1 MHGFLH
7 IFKYFGKNNDLF
19 HRSLETG
26 CKPVLFDMNR
36 SSIVSNCQMAT
47 INVLFNF
54 RFDSEYGG
62 RSFGFTSDAESDFI
76 HDDILIDDIDSD
88 IANIHGDVANILE
101 RVQIAATD
109 KPLLATAPE
118 LKTEPEGGVASHKKS
133 GDEKD
138 NDDPVSSRT
147 DTSENSVT
155 LITTENSVTLVTDTE
170 EPTLTNS

>member
-1 MHGFLH
+1 M
-7 IFKYFGKNNDLF
+7 
-19 HRSLETG
+19 
-26 CKPVLFDMNR
+26 V
-36 SSIVSNCQMAT
+36 T
-47 INVLFNF
+47 INVLFYF

-76 HDDILIDDIDSD
+76 HDDNLIDDIESD
-88 IANIHGDVANILE
+88 IANIHGDVANIRGDIANIID

-118 LKTEPEGGVASHKKS
+118 LKTEPEDGVASHKKS

-155 LITTENSVTLVTDTE
+155 LITTENSVTLITDTE

>member
-1 MHGFLH
+1 MFTENIIL
-7 IFKYFGKNNDLF
+7 
-19 HRSLETG
+19 
-26 CKPVLFDMNR
+26 
-36 SSIVSNCQMAT
+36 
-47 INVLFNF
+47 NF

-76 HDDILIDDIDSD
+76 HDDNLIEDI
-88 IANIHGDVANILE
+88 DVANVLE

-118 LKTEPEGGVASHKKS
+118 LKTESGVASHKKP
-133 GDEKD
+133 GEEKD
-138 NDDPVSSRT
+138 VDDPASSRT